1 MDIGEKIKNLRI
13 SMQLTQE
20 ELATAAGTKKQTIH
34 KYETGIIS
42 NIPASKIKLI
52 ADKLNTTPAYLMGW
66 VDEQTEKK
74 NDIIT
79 DVILRLRTDDIFINV
94 VNDLNEL
101 SSEQLLAVQTFLS
114 AFKKQQID

>member
-13 SMQLTQE
+13 SMRLTQE

-52 ADKLNTTPAYLMGW
+52 ADKLETTPAYLMGW
-66 VDEQTEKK
+66 ENESNQKQPTEG
-74 NDIIT
+74 
-79 DVILRLRTDDIFINV
+79 
-94 VNDLNEL
+94 EL
-101 SSEQLLAVQTFLS
+101 SDMHKLVMQKVEGMNEIQLKKFLQVLELLDNEQ
-114 AFKKQQID
+114 